1 MTQRE
6 RYVAIFRGEEV
17 DRIPY
22 MFGGPRAST
31 FAAWRKQGLSAE
43 QYRSWG
49 TFTGADGAMGIGKFF
64 GGPWPGREEEVVEER
79 DNKRIWR
86 DAWGA
91 LRVDAIDQPTEGFA
105 TRRYLEYP
113 VKTRADWEALKEHFD
128 PHTPARTEPLAAH
141 QVPRSINPDAYRH
154 HPAGGTH
161 WKDLV
166 ERTKTTDVPVRS
178 GFPGPYWAIRDFC
191 GMEGLSLLFYDD
203 PSLVHE
209 MFEYW
214 TWFIMEIFDEPM
226 RAMDV
231 DAFTISED
239 MAYKKQ
245 AMMSPPLMRE
255 FLLPRYRELYT
266 FFKERGLKSLV
277 MDSDGYNNQILDV
290 LYPEALDG
298 IEPIEI
304 AAGNDPEEMLRKY
317 PGLFIHGG
325 VDKREL
331 AKSRERLRAEVAQR
345 YWTAREF
352 GTFIPHTDHGVPPDI
367 PLRNFL
373 YYTELAHGFCNG
385 EDLDR
390 YEPPCELEKQLG
402 PIEEMFDHRSAI
414 ARAYGE
420 EE

>member
-6 RYVAIFRGEEV
+6 RFVAILRGEEV

-31 FAAWRKQGLSAE
+31 FAAWRKQGLSEE
-43 QYRSWG
+43 QQRRWG
-49 TFTGADGAMGIGKFF
+49 SFIGADGGMGFGKFF
-64 GGPWPGREEEVVEER
+64 GGPWPGREEKIVEER

-113 VKTRADWEALKEHFD
+113 VKSRADWESLREHFD
-128 PHTPARTEPLAAH
+128 PHSPERTEPIAEY
-141 QVPRSINPDAYRH
+141 QVRRSINPDGYRH
-154 HPAGGTH
+154 HPAGGTN
-161 WKDLV
+161 WRDLV
-166 ERTKTTDVPVRS
+166 ERTKTSEVPVR
-178 GFPGPYWAIRDFC
+178 GAFPGPYWAIRDFC
-191 GMEGLSLLFYDD
+191 GMEGLSMLFYDD

-226 RAMDV
+226 REMEV
-231 DAFTISED
+231 DALVLQED

-255 FLLPRYRELYT
+255 FLLPRYRELYE
-266 FFKERGLKSLV
+266 FFHERGLKALV

-290 LYPEALDG
+290 LYPEAVDG
-298 IEPIEI
+298 IEPVEI
-304 AAGNDPEEMLRKY
+304 AAGNDPEEMLMRY
-317 PGLFIHGG
+317 PGLYMQGG

-331 AKSRERLRAEVAQR
+331 AKSRERLRAEVAAR
-345 YWTAREF
+345 YRSAWKHGRY
-352 GTFIPHTDHGVPPDI
+352 IPCTDHGVPPDI

-373 YYTELAHGFCNG
+373 YYAELAKGFCNG

-390 YEPPCELEKQLG
+390 YEPPCELERELG

-420 EE
+420 D